1 MTDARLCAVDGC
13 GKPMPTGDNSTA
25 CPDCWATFERTVG
38 DIPALVD
45 DLNTAIARQ
54 ARIALDAGYTLRPP
68 DDGSDDDIDPK
79 RDLPGLRALR
89 APAVTV
95 TVARR
100 PVPYGIAASEA
111 MRLLHATMWPWVREA
126 LEAHPTTYLPD
137 PSTIGLSRALLR
149 LCGWL
154 QGHPDGA
161 SAIDEIRYAVR
172 EGWRSIDLGPD
183 RWYCGVCSHDE
194 AGEVCTE
201 ELYVTAGR
209 HEVTCRVCGT
219 THDVADR
226 RTAML
231 DAAEDTLLTL
241 SEMTR
246 ALALT
251 GAQTVTRKQ
260 LEGWVRRGRLVRSG
274 NAGAIALYR
283 VSDVRDIL
291 ASAARASS
299 E

>member
-1 MTDARLCAVDGC
+1 MTEQRTCAVDGC
-13 GKPMPTGDNSTA
+13 DRPMPTGDNSTA
-25 CPDCWATFERTVG
+25 CPTCWTRFERTIAE
-38 DIPALVD
+38 IPALVD

-79 RDLPGLRALR
+79 RNLPGLRALR
-89 APAVTV
+89 PPAATV
-95 TVARR
+95 TVARSA
-100 PVPYGIAASEA
+100 VPYGIAASDA

-154 QGHPDGA
+154 QVHPDGA
-161 SAIDEIRYAVR
+161 SAIDEIQYAVK
-172 EGWRSIDLGPD
+172 EALRSIDLGPD

-194 AGEVCTE
+194 DGVICTE
-201 ELYVTAGR
+201 ELYVHAGR
-209 HEVTCRVCGT
+209 HEVTCRTCGM
-219 THDVADR
+219 THDVAAR

-251 GAQTVTRKQ
+251 GAETVTRKQ

-291 ASAARASS
+291 ASTMRSS
-299 E
+299 S

>member
-1 MTDARLCAVDGC
+1 MTEQRLCAVDGC
-13 GKPMPTGDNSTA
+13 GHPMPTGDNSTA
-25 CPDCWATFERTVG
+25 CPTCWNRHERTVAE
-38 DIPALVD
+38 IPALVD

-54 ARIALDAGYTLRPP
+54 ARIALDSGHTQRPT
-68 DDGSDDDIDPK
+68 DDDEPDDIDPK

-89 APAVTV
+89 APAAAV

-100 PVPYGIAASEA
+100 PVPYGVAASDA
-111 MRLLHATMWPWVREA
+111 LGRLHATMWPWVREA

-137 PSTIGLSRALLR
+137 PSTIGLSRALLG
-149 LCGWL
+149 LHGWL

-161 SAIDEIRYAVR
+161 GAIDAVAYAVAKCR
-172 EGWRSIDLGPD
+172 ASIDLGPD

-194 AGEVCTE
+194 DGAICTE
-201 ELYVTAGR
+201 ELYAAAGR
-209 HEVTCRVCGT
+209 DAVTCRVCGT

-274 NAGAIALYR
+274 NAGPVALYR

-291 ASAARASS
+291 AAAVRTSG
-299 E
+299 

>member
-1 MTDARLCAVDGC
+1 MSDERLCRVDGC
-13 GKPMPTGDNSTA
+13 GHPMPTGDNSTA
-25 CPDCWATFERTVG
+25 CPGCWNRFEQQVAE
-38 DIPALVD
+38 IPALID
-45 DLNTAIARQ
+45 DLETAITRQ
-54 ARIALDAGYTLRPP
+54 ARIALDATRVGAPQ
-68 DDGSDDDIDPK
+68 DDDHEDDIDPK
-79 RDLPGLRALR
+79 RDMPGLRALR
-89 APAVTV
+89 APAPVV
-95 TVARR
+95 TVAHSAL
-100 PVPYGIAASEA
+100 PYGSGASDA

-149 LCGWL
+149 LRGWL

-161 SAIDEIRYAVR
+161 AAIEEIRYAV
-172 EGWRSIDLGPD
+172 GKCTQAIDLGPD

-194 AGEVCTE
+194 DGELCTE
-201 ELYVTAGR
+201 ELYVHAGR

-251 GAQTVTRKQ
+251 GAATVTRKQ

-274 NAGAIALYR
+274 NDGPTALYR

-291 ASAARASS
+291 AATMRTPG
-299 E
+299 